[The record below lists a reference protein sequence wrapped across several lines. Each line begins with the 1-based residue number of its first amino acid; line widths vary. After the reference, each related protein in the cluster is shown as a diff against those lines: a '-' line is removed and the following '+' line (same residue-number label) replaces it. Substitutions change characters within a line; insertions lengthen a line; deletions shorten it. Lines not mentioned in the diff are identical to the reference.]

1 MQQAGSPFLLAIIG
15 VLILLNWIGA
25 ACKNWK
31 LYFVTKPLVLVG
43 LIYYF
48 LLNGGLQPENLS
60 FLAGLVLS
68 LLGDI
73 FLIPH
78 SFRWFVAGL
87 IAFFFAHVMYLVG
100 FNRYPAP
107 LLPTIVSCGL
117 ALALTAYLVRF
128 ILKQTRGKPE
138 LNPMRKL
145 YIPYSIV
152 LVLMTAS
159 AILCLFRPGWSKPAA
174 LVASLG
180 GLSFLVSDILH
191 ACDRLGKRIPQAKL
205 IIIVTYHLAQILFIS
220 GILLN
225 SNT

>member
-1 MQQAGSPFLLAIIG
+1 MQQTGSPFLMAIIG
-15 VLILLNWIGA
+15 GLILLNWIGA

-31 LYFVTKPLVLVG
+31 LYFVTKPLVLAG
-43 LIYYF
+43 LISYF
-48 LLNGGLQPENLS
+48 LLNGGLRSENLFFS
-60 FLAGLVLS
+60 AGLVLS

-73 FLIPH
+73 FLIPQ
-78 SFRWFVAGL
+78 SFRWFIAGL
-87 IAFFFAHVMYLVG
+87 VSFFFAHVMYLVG
-100 FNRYPAP
+100 FNRYTAP
-107 LLPTIVSCGL
+107 LLPTIICSSL
-117 ALALTAYLVRF
+117 AVALIAYLVRF

-138 LNPMRKL
+138 LNSMRKL

-159 AILCLFRPGWSKPAA
+159 AILCLFRPAWSKPAA
-174 LVASLG
+174 LLVSLG
-180 GLSFLVSDILH
+180 GLSFLASDILH

-220 GILLN
+220 GTLLN